1 MRRYVWSAALL
12 VMSACDDRM
21 ELSSSDVARDQP
33 RVRVTVADGGGTP
46 GTSKH
51 FKLVGHNALFS
62 RGMNAAPA
70 VFGRYIY
77 IGNRSDGSNSCGDLN
92 AAGPVVPVLTP
103 TNPDGTCTHVRP
115 GVLVVDTANPRHPEV
130 VGEFGNEFVT
140 GANVGQTSRELRVLP
155 DQKLL
160 MVMYFR
166 CNRLIHA
173 CPRSA
178 QSFRIRFFDIG
189 ANPVNPPLVAT
200 YVPTFLPHEMFVW
213 VDPNDRHRVL
223 LWISTPSGSVDPNVS
238 NLIIT
243 DISRAKQGVFTEIAR
258 GNWNPLFPGAETPA
272 NYDSDLALH
281 SMTPSFDGTR
291 TYLAYLRG
299 GVGVLD
305 TTDVAKNRI
314 PPGTVASLNDK
325 LITPAPFPTWG
336 TGPMCAGHTAAG
348 CAESHSA
355 VPFPGRRFAFTIDE
369 VYGTFTLPSFGW
381 PWGWARIWDI
391 ADPTEPQ
398 LVAEYKLRENAPAFQ
413 GSPGHDAATEQ
424 FTSYTSHDPTMT
436 RSLILAAWHSGG
448 LQAIDVSNP
457 RRPRQAG
464 WFSPTPLA
472 TVALEDPAL
481 SRGPN
486 KVVVWSFPIIRD
498 GLIYVVDI
506 RNGLY
511 VLEYTG
517 RHAHEVERIRFL
529 EGNSNLGDAGRIAGR
544 HDDDDDHHDRDDDD
558 HDDGDHDD

>member
-1 MRRYVWSAALL
+1 MHRHVGIAILL
-12 VMSACDDRM
+12 IASACDGGT
-21 ELSSSDVARDQP
+21 ELAGLEARQAQGS
-33 RVRVTVADGGGTP
+33 VQITVAEGGGTP
-46 GTSKH
+46 GTSQH
-51 FKLVGHNALFS
+51 FKLVGHDPLFS

-70 VFGRYIY
+70 FFSRYVY

-92 AAGPVVPVLTP
+92 AAGPVVPVITP
-103 TNPDGTCTHVRP
+103 TNPDGTCTHVHP
-115 GVLVVDTANPRHPEV
+115 GVLVVDTANPHHPEV

-166 CNRLIHA
+166 CSRVIHD
-173 CPRSA
+173 CSRSA

-200 YVPTFLPHEMFVW
+200 YVPTLLPHEMFVW

-223 LWISTPSGSVDPNVS
+223 LWISAPNSSVDPNVP
-238 NLIIT
+238 NLIIA
-243 DISRAKQGVFTEIAR
+243 DISRAKEGVFTEIAR
-258 GNWNPLFPGAETPA
+258 GNWNQLFPGAEDPA
-272 NYDSDLALH
+272 NYDFDLALH

-299 GVGVLD
+299 GFGVLD
-305 TTDVAKNRI
+305 TTDVARNRV
-314 PPGTVASLNDK
+314 PPGTTASLNDK

-336 TGPMCAGHTAAG
+336 TGPVCAGHTAAACG
-348 CAESHSA
+348 ESHSA
-355 VPFPGRRFAFTIDE
+355 VPFPGRHFAFTIDE
-369 VYGTFTLPSFGW
+369 VYGTFTVPSFGW
-381 PWGWARIWDI
+381 PWGWARMWDI
-391 ADPTEPQ
+391 ADPTQPQ
-398 LVAEYKLRENAPAFQ
+398 LVAEYKIRENAPAFQ
-413 GSPGHDAATEQ
+413 GSAGDDAATEQ
-424 FTSYTSHDPTMT
+424 FTSYSSHDPTMT
-436 RSLILAAWHSGG
+436 RNLIIEAWHSGG

-464 WFSPTPLA
+464 WFSPTPLSS
-472 TVALEDPAL
+472 VALEDPAL

-511 VLEYTG
+511 ILQYTG
-517 RHAHEVERIRFL
+517 KHSHEVSGVRFL
-529 EGNSNLGDAGRIAGR
+529 EGNSNLGDAGRIAG
-544 HDDDDDHHDRDDDD
+544 HGDDGEDGEDDEDDEDDDRDN
-558 HDDGDHDD
+558 